1 MICGQSFAWLA
12 IRIDLQLFSLFLRPP
27 LLLCCYLFFLPQ
39 IELIGGLI
47 FIVKLFR
54 WTRRKAFKR
63 SRRKNLLKSDEFKQ
77 YMLCEP
83 QYDNILLSRFSSIC
97 EPDNADGCTFRS

>member
-1 MICGQSFAWLA
+1 MACYTDRFTTVFIVFATTV
-12 IRIDLQLFSLFLRPP
+12 IIV
-27 LLLCCYLFFLPQ
+27 LLSFFLPQ

-63 SRRKNLLKSDEFKQ
+63 SRRKNLLKSDEFKK

-97 EPDNADGCTFRS
+97 DPDNADGCTFRS